1 MLREGTQRG
10 SSTPPGIDGGDGCES
25 GMRRAARRDARA
37 TEGMESCDGLGG
49 LCRALLHAALAL
61 ADASSEAE
69 VRELVIEIGASTMP
83 IREISLWGVVDD
95 HLVLT
100 AARGDGPHAPLATG
114 GAWPLDCSAPVAV
127 AARTGEVQ
135 WTHSSSEASAA
146 GLTEEGAFAP
156 ASSGRVP
163 FDSVCLPLSVGGA
176 RAGVVTLTLDCRR
189 DFTDEE
195 RALLALFAAQCAS
208 AMERSR
214 ARRAELR
221 ARVRMRRIQ
230 AIATAFARAATAG
243 EVTEVACRIGTAALG
258 ARSCAIWI
266 ARPDG
271 ILQLNDVRGIS
282 PLLIDPFRELPSS
295 ALGPVLAHGGL
306 WIETERDFEREAPAL
321 FETAKALGIVSAW
334 CAVPLT
340 LDGRI
345 AGLASFGHP
354 LGHRFDDDERSFCHA
369 LAQLCAQAL
378 DRVRLLAKAQE
389 AAWRAE
395 EANRVKDEF
404 LATVSHEL
412 RTPLNAI
419 NGWSCILSQRIGD
432 PIAVAKAVEVIRRN
446 VHAQSKIVEDI
457 LDVSRIITGKLKIDA
472 KPVDMLAIVK
482 DALDVIRPSAEA
494 KRITMTLVD
503 PDREPCLL
511 LGDAQRLQQVAWN
524 LLSNAVK
531 FTDPGGHV
539 TLCVEQMG
547 AEVVLAVAD
556 TGRGIDKEF
565 LPYVFER
572 FKQADSST
580 TRKFGGLGLGLAIV
594 RHIVELH
601 GGWTSA
607 YSPGPGCG
615 ATFRVAV
622 PAGAVP

>member
-1 MLREGTQRG
+1 
-10 SSTPPGIDGGDGCES
+10 
-25 GMRRAARRDARA
+25 MRPAARVDAPA
-37 TEGMESCDGLGG
+37 TDWARSCDGLGA
-49 LCRALLHAALAL
+49 LCKALLRIALAL
-61 ADASSEAE
+61 ADANTEAQ
-69 VRELVIEIGASTMP
+69 VRRLVLDVGGPTMP
-83 IREISLWGVVDD
+83 VRQISWWRVVGG

-100 AARGDGPHAPLATG
+100 GARGGPDPLPASDARPLLVDG
-114 GAWPLDCSAPVAV
+114 SAAIAV
-127 AARTGEVQ
+127 AARTGDVQ
-135 WTHSSSEASAA
+135 WAPSSELSGIRPTTNEALLPGNSPRAA
-146 GLTEEGAFAP
+146 
-156 ASSGRVP
+156 R
-163 FDSVCLPLSVGGA
+163 DSVCLPLSVGGT

-195 RALLALFAAQCAS
+195 RALLALFAAQCS
-208 AMERSR
+208 AALERGR
-214 ARRAELR
+214 ARRSERR
-221 ARVRMRRIQ
+221 ARVRMQRIQ
-230 AIATAFARAATAG
+230 SIAAAFSRAATPGA
-243 EVTEVACRIGTAALG
+243 VTEVACRIGMGALK

-271 ILQLNDVRGIS
+271 SFQLSDVRGIPPS
-282 PLLIDPFRELPSS
+282 LADQFRELP
-295 ALGPVLAHGGL
+295 ARVLTPLVARGGL
-306 WIETERDFEREAPAL
+306 WVETEGDFRRETPEL
-321 FETAKALGIVSAW
+321 FDAARALGMVTAW
-334 CAVPLT
+334 CIVPLV
-340 LDGRI
+340 LDGWV
-345 AGLASFGHP
+345 AGLAAFGQP
-354 LGHRFDDDERSFCHA
+354 LGHRFDDDERSFCRA

-378 DRVRLLAKAQE
+378 DRVRLLGKAQE

-419 NGWSCILSQRIGD
+419 SGWSALLSQRIGD
-432 PIAVAKAVEVIRRN
+432 PVAVAKAVEVIRRN
-446 VHAQSKIVEDI
+446 VHAQTKIVEDI

-472 KPVDMLAIVK
+472 MPVDMLAIAR

-511 LGDAQRLQQVAWN
+511 LGDAQRLQQVVWN

-531 FTDPGGHV
+531 FTDSGGHV
-539 TLCVEQMG
+539 TLCVEQQG
-547 AEVVLAVAD
+547 AEIVLAVAD

-622 PAGAVP
+622 PVGAVP